1 MHKNTDLNTSNPLNK
16 NYSKSLL
23 GATFKLNLNHFQ
35 ITRINQFLGC
45 IRQVKNQKIAQINNH
60 NKNSLQTEL
69 YNEFKAT
76 HPELTNPYSYKFPDQ
91 GYAHL
96 KEGIIDFVGPLTT
109 EIYNGIYQNGKHYLE
124 RTPSVFYRNS
134 LKDLLDGNK
143 KYISDVFNKNI
154 NYLNKR
160 KPLKFIK
167 KNEYTESFLV
177 TKSDSMFQIKNNTIC
192 FGTLFEKTYAIEQEI
207 TELKHELKNHLLS
220 LKEKQLIQKQI
231 EQLQG
236 FLDKDSSYL
245 GVLKFF
251 PNKKNK
257 TSKAIDLSTINSIRI
272 KLDKGQY
279 FISFTYEYINE
290 YQPCLFRMDNG
301 QEISTKEELSLYIH
315 VLSKANPKL
324 ALKYLKERVLG
335 IDRGIRERLALG
347 SNKEN
352 FDIDST
358 NKGNFISYSKE
369 LLLEMEKIA
378 KKINYHNRQLKRRTN
393 GSLGYKK
400 AHGRL
405 RNLHGKLANIKQHQN
420 HVASHK
426 IIKDTDYPIIALE
439 KLNLKGMTK
448 RAIPKV
454 NINKTLSNKQNSL
467 LNINQETVDNLV
479 EKLTEYY
486 KENKAG
492 LKYKEIIGDYKIIF
506 TKNKA
511 SSKSGLNK
519 ALLNQNHGQFGVFL
533 DYKAQMNGK
542 VVIEVPAAYSS
553 QECSKCGHIN
563 KENRTKTKFCCKG
576 CGYRD
581 HADSNASKVIAG
593 RVYHELLKLADKAI
607 KKAAKESKELTE
619 TS

>member
-1 MHKNTDLNTSNPLNK
+1 MHNNIDLNTNNPLNK

-35 ITRINQFLGC
+35 ATRINQFLGC
-45 IRQVKNQKIAQINNH
+45 VRQVKNQKIAQINDH
-60 NKNSLQTEL
+60 NKNSLQTDL

-91 GYAHL
+91 AYAHL
-96 KEGIIDFVGPLTT
+96 KESIIDFVGPLTT
-109 EIYNGIYQNGKHYLE
+109 EMYLSIYQNNKHYLE

-143 KYISDVFNKNI
+143 KYIADVFNQNI

-167 KNEYTESFLV
+167 KNDGTESFLV

-192 FGTLFEKTYAIEQEI
+192 FGTLFEKTSLIEEEI
-207 TELKHELKNHLLS
+207 TELKHEFKNHLLS
-220 LKEKQLIQKQI
+220 NEDRNLIQKRI
-231 EQLQG
+231 GQLQKKI
-236 FLDKDSSYL
+236 DKDSSYL

-257 TSKAIDLSTINSIRI
+257 TSKEIDLTTVNSIRI
-272 KLDKGQY
+272 KRDKGKY

-301 QEISTKEELSLYIH
+301 QEITTKEELSLYIH
-315 VLSKANPKL
+315 ELSKANPKL

-335 IDRGIRERLALG
+335 IDRGVRERLALG
-347 SNKEN
+347 DNKEN
-352 FDIDST
+352 SENIAE
-358 NKGNFISYSKE
+358 NKDNFISYSKE
-369 LLLEMEKIA
+369 LLLEMEKLA
-378 KKINYHNRQLKRRTN
+378 KQINYHNRQLKRRTN

-400 AHGRL
+400 AHSRL
-405 RNLHGKLANIKQHQN
+405 RKLHGKLANIKQHEN

-454 NINKTLSNKQNSL
+454 NINKTLNNKQNIL
-467 LNINQETVDNLV
+467 LNINQETVDNLIK
-479 EKLTEYY
+479 KLAEYY
-486 KENKAG
+486 KENKGG

-506 TKNKA
+506 NKNKA
-511 SSKSGLNK
+511 VQKSGLNK

-533 DYKAQMNGK
+533 DYKAQMHGK

-553 QECSKCGHIN
+553 QECSKCGNIN

-576 CGYRD
+576 CGYKD

-593 RVYHELLKLADKAI
+593 RVYRELLKLADKAI